1 MNNRKYHY
9 LPVTKPNALLANFLS
24 KRDGDRYCL
33 NCLSNFETDEKR
45 KQHQKACKYHNHIE
59 VEIPKKFE

>member
-9 LPVTKPNALLANFLS
+9 LPVAKPNALLAKFLS

-33 NCLSNFETDEKR
+33 NYFSNFETDKKR
-45 KQHQKACKYHNHIE
+45 KQHQKSCKYHNHIE